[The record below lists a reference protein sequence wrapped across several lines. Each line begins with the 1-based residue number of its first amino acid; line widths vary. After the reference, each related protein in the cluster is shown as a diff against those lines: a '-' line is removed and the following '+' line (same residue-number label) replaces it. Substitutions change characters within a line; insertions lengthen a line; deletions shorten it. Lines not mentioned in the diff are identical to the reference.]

1 MNHLIKQLP
10 ASAFILAGGKSKRFE
25 SPKWK
30 AMLGGITLLQRS
42 WNLCTDLFESIS
54 IVAKSNYDFGEKR
67 LIQDILNVQAPLT
80 GIYTALKQS
89 EHKWNFIISCDL
101 PFISEEIILKL
112 WDKTSDECDSILPIT
127 SRGIE
132 PTCSFYS
139 ITSLPTIEHMIENGN
154 LSLHD
159 LNKHINHAEV
169 DFIEETN
176 LFLNVNSQND
186 LKNAEQQIL
195 KSKNN

>member
-1 MNHLIKQLP
+1 MKHLIKQLP

-112 WDKTSDECDSILPIT
+112 WDPLK
-127 SRGIE
+127 
-132 PTCSFYS
+132 SFK
-139 ITSLPTIEHMIENGN
+139 I
-154 LSLHD
+154 
-159 LNKHINHAEV
+159 
-169 DFIEETN
+169 F
-176 LFLNVNSQND
+176 QNP
-186 LKNAEQQIL
+186 LGFFGIL
-195 KSKNN
+195 KILWNLHNAVECFQCL